1 MKDEDKYDR
10 PFYVIEQFPLMGTCL
25 CSALSPSDI
34 GCVDVEDV
42 DVVSAVEN
50 AEQKLEIK
58 PQHTSVS
65 SS

>member
-1 MKDEDKYDR
+1 
-10 PFYVIEQFPLMGTCL
+10 
-25 CSALSPSDI
+25 
-34 GCVDVEDV
+34 VDVEDV